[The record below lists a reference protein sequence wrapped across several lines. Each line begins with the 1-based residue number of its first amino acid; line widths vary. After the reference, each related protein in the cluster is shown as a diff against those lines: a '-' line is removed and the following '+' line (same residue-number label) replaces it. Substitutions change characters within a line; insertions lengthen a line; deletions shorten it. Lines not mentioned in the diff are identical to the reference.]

1 MDDVR
6 GRTRK
11 DGASSGG
18 VDWWKTAGKKPLTM
32 KMALVAGMDGGSVEA
47 TSTKKLGSRAAVDDD

>member
-1 MDDVR
+1 M
-6 GRTRK
+6 RK

-32 KMALVAGMDGGSVEA
+32 KMALVAGMGGGSVKA
-47 TSTKKLGSRAAVDDD
+47 TSTKKLGSRAAVDGD